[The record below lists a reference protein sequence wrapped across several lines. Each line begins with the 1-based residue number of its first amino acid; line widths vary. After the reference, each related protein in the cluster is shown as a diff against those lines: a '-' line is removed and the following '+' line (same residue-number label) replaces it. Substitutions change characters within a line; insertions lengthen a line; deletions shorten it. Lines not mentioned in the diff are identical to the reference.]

1 LFKFEN
7 FIYNSHSVNPLSFN
21 NIKKEDDR
29 MAKEEEGPYE
39 IMPYEEISALK
50 KEIAELKSR
59 SNSSSQDLLGS
70 IATLT
75 KSMNDML
82 QLFTAAAE
90 EMKLEEKTES
100 GLAGKVEPIMD
111 RLDEII
117 EQNKTIADGMV
128 AIADMVKDTKEK
140 KAREAREEREKP
152 VNRQMPREP
161 ILPEYHPGQRRQS
174 MQPSQNEMPELEMPP
189 FPDEEELPP
198 LGPLPP
204 EGPMSMEMP
213 SWPEPN
219 MPAGPLAGGPMPPP
233 LPEEKPRKRGLF
245 GRR

>member
-1 LFKFEN
+1 M
-7 FIYNSHSVNPLSFN
+7 VN
-21 NIKKEDDR
+21 
-29 MAKEEEGPYE
+29 EEEGPYE
-39 IMPYEEISALK
+39 ILPYKEIAALK
-50 KEIAELKSR
+50 KEVAELKNK
-59 SNSSSQDLLGS
+59 SNASSQDLLGS
-70 IATLT
+70 VSTLT

-111 RLDEII
+111 KLDEII

-140 KAREAREEREKP
+140 KAREEREKP
-152 VNRQMPREP
+152 VTRQMQKEP
-161 ILPEYHPGQRRQS
+161 ILPEYHPSQRRQP
-174 MQPSQNEMPELEMPP
+174 MQPSQDELPELEFPP
-189 FPDEEELPP
+189 LSEEEDLPP

-204 EGPMSMEMP
+204 EGPMPMDMP

>member
-1 LFKFEN
+1 MFKFEN

-100 GLAGKVEPIMD
+100 GLSVKVEPIMD

-128 AIADMVKDTKEK
+128 AIADMVKDVKEK
-140 KAREAREEREKP
+140 KAREEREKP
-152 VNRQMPREP
+152 VSRQMPKEP
-161 ILPEYHPGQRRQS
+161 ILPEYHPSQRRQQ
-174 MQPSQNEMPELEMPP
+174 MQPEMPELEMPP